1 MNEDQTQLEIEL
13 ARVVDASVG
22 AGWEA
27 MRFEAWAIGSV
38 MSYEL
43 FTLRD
48 GVEEQSIPP
57 MTVFTPLDELKSAA
71 AIPDRGTWLS
81 LIMKLSSGGELTVDY
96 NFDDKPQF
104 DIDISTDD
112 YELELQLF
120 PRAESSV
127 PAWWRERI
135 ARGDA

>member
-1 MNEDQTQLEIEL
+1 VIEDQTPLEIEL
-13 ARVVDASVG
+13 ARVVDASVD

-27 MRFEAWAIGSV
+27 LRFEAWAIGSV

-43 FTLRD
+43 FTLRE

-57 MTVFTPLDELKSAA
+57 MTVYTPLDELKSAA
-71 AIPDRGTWLS
+71 AVPNRGTWLS
-81 LIMKLSSGGELTVDY
+81 LIMKLSSDGELTVDY

-112 YELELQLF
+112 YELELRRF
-120 PRAESSV
+120 PRNEESV
-127 PAWWRERI
+127 PLWWRERI
-135 ARGDA
+135 EQGDQ